1 MVKKID
7 CFIPCRKNGDF
18 LKNLNFLEIDNIK
31 LVEHTIKVSINS
43 KLFRNIYL
51 LTNDKTSFER
61 LKKKYNTLKIVY
73 TKITREPFYKIIEK
87 LDSNTYFNE
96 DIDIC
101 VLLPNYPFKTYQT
114 IKKIYKTYKKNKV
127 KFIATAKK
135 EFFFYYSK
143 KKNNYMSINFS
154 SKIRSRKKIAPLYKL
169 SGGIFFY
176 NSNKKNLDLNKVNLK
191 NLYFIN
197 DHEAFGI
204 YSLYDFITANSLF
217 DIDPSILIK
226 MSN

>member
-18 LKNLNFLEIDNIK
+18 LKNLNFLEIDDIK
-31 LVEHTIKVSINS
+31 LVEHTIKVSISS

-51 LTNDKTSFER
+51 LTNDKASFDK
-61 LKKKYNTLKIVY
+61 LKKKYSTLKIVY
-73 TKITREPFYKIIEK
+73 TKITREPFYKIIQK
-87 LDSNTYFNE
+87 LDNDKYFKE

-114 IKKIYKTYKKNKV
+114 IKRIYKTYKKNKV

-135 EFFFYYSK
+135 EFFFYYSR
-143 KKNNYMSINFS
+143 KNNNYASINFS
-154 SKIRSRKKIAPLYKL
+154 SNIRSRKKISPLYKL
-169 SGGIFFY
+169 SGGIFIY
-176 NSNKKNLDLNKVNLK
+176 NSNNKNLNLNEMNFK

-197 DHEAFGI
+197 DHESFGI

-217 DIDPSILIK
+217 DIDPSILLK